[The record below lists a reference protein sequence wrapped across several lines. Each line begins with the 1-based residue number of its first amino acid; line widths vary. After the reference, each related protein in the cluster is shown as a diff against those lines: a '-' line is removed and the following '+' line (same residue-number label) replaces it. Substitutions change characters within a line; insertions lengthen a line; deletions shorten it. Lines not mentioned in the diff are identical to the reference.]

1 MEEKILKIL
10 EEQCEEVLDYEGEN
24 MLADGV
30 IDSFTIVNIV
40 VDIENELDIEIDAE
54 YVIGENFRNK
64 ETIIALVKRVM
75 EEQE

>member
-10 EEQCEEVLDYEGEN
+10 EEQCEEILDYEGEN

-40 VDIENELDIEIDAE
+40 IDIENELDI
-54 YVIGENFRNK
+54 ENFRNK

>member
-40 VDIENELDIEIDAE
+40 IDIENVLGIEIDAE
-54 YVIGENFRNK
+54 YVIGKNFRNK

>member
-1 MEEKILKIL
+1 MEEKVLKIL
-10 EEQCEEVLDYEGEN
+10 EDQCEEILDYEGDN

-40 VDIENELDIEIDAE
+40 VEIENELDIEIDAE
-54 YVIGENFRNK
+54 YVVADSFRNK
-64 ETIIALVKRVM
+64 ETIIALIKRVM